1 MKNQSSERALAA
13 HHLIRALILGGI
25 AFYIIHLNNGDRLT
39 LYMAPRM
46 IIYVKI
52 AALALYAVAA
62 VQLYQAVRA
71 FTKQAE
77 PACDCGHDHAPSAS
91 PLKNALV
98 YGVFIVPLVVLFATS
113 DTTIGSAMA
122 ANKGM
127 NLSTSS
133 ALKKQDAA
141 APLPDARAS
150 AAASDPQP
158 SPETAAPSSPDKAS
172 PAASGDQPRFPSDP
186 FTEMYA
192 KFAEKLYDEPVI
204 EVKEKDYIETLTTL
218 DLFLDQ
224 FVGRQV
230 SIGGFVYREEGM
242 KASEFILGRFAVQCC
257 TADALPYGVIADY
270 PHASDYGKDE
280 WIKITGV
287 LGKTEYKGVTVMK
300 LEVTKIQKIEAAAD
314 PYVYPDMDFGI

>member
-62 VQLYQAVRA
+62 VQLYHAVRA

-77 PACDCGHDHAPSAS
+77 PACDCGHDHAASAS
-91 PLKNALV
+91 PLKNTLV
-98 YGVFIVPLVVLFATS
+98 YGLFVVPLVVLFATS

-133 ALKKQDAA
+133 AIKKQDTAAHPPEA
-141 APLPDARAS
+141 APT
-150 AAASDPQP
+150 AANEAQP
-158 SPETAAPSSPDKAS
+158 SPETAAPSSADKAS
-172 PAASGDQPRFPSDP
+172 PAANGDQPRFPSDP

-218 DLFLDQ
+218 DLYLDQ
-224 FVGRQV
+224 FVGKQV

-242 KASEFILGRFAVQCC
+242 KASQFILGRFAVQCC

-270 PHASDYGKDE
+270 PRASDYGKDE

-300 LEVTKIQKIEAAAD
+300 LEVAKIQKIEAAAD